1 MKRVTKKAVATV
13 LTSAMIFTTLLPG
26 NVEPLSAFGSTSEE
40 LSVEQL
46 TDFDYDDADLTSDG
60 YFFMKGASC
69 IIQI

>member
-40 LSVEQL
+40 LSVEQRIL
-46 TDFDYDDADLTSDG
+46 I
-60 YFFMKGASC
+60 MMMP
-69 IIQI
+69 I